1 MHCKRSFILSWCSLP
16 FRLHFLG
23 SLFQAFRIVGCGAN
37 FQIYCPRHAQANTSQ
52 YRRERPGLAV
62 SWWLQWRG
70 YQASGHLLLTE
81 HWWHSPEKVHTGK
94 EEESFHCFHKTK
106 KHNVGFGC
114 SLTNHWKLHHYFC
127 CSSELS
133 NDSTQKEEHEV
144 SMSAHQSSRRLVFLS
159 FYRKLCEMPVTLKL
173 NSKIIQRLK
182 YLIRAVWQQKP

>member
-1 MHCKRSFILSWCSLP
+1 MHCKRSFILSWYSLP
-16 FRLHFLG
+16 FRLSFLG
-23 SLFQAFRIVGCGAN
+23 SLFQAFSMGGCSLL
-37 FQIYCPRHAQANTSQ
+37 PRLTRLSIERKGLGGLCHDDCNDVVTKQADIFCWQ
-52 YRRERPGLAV
+52 K
-62 SWWLQWRG
+62 
-70 YQASGHLLLTE
+70 
-81 HWWHSPEKVHTGK
+81 HWWHSPEKAHTGK

-159 FYRKLCEMPVTLKL
+159 FYRKLCEMLVTLKL